1 MLNPYIEAWELREL
15 VLKKEIRPREVAE
28 FFLARV
34 EQLNPKLGAFITVTA
49 DRALADAARLEKMN
63 ASEGVK
69 LPLFGVAYSLKDLLW
84 TKDIRTTFG
93 SKNLRELARARRCG
107 ACRAACQ
114 LGRNPARQNLDA
126 RVWTAPDHRRRAV
139 SASAKSLESR
149 AYRWRFERRL
159 GFCGRRRLASSRA
172 GQRRRWLC
180 ANPVGMLW
188 TRGNQAVAR
197 ANHLA
202 HRPRASRWGGLSTKG
217 PIART
222 VRDAALMLDAMAG
235 MMPGDPYAARP
246 HTRPF
251 VEEVTA
257 HPKKLRL
264 AVIDHSALGS
274 PDAETLAA
282 LESACDVF
290 RQMGHSYRTAHAR
303 SGPRCSENYAR
314 VIVGA
319 SVAALNIPNPDLL
332 DPVVRGSYEW
342 GKKISAADY
351 IRAVTGMHN
360 TSREIIH
367 TLMPYDALL
376 APTLTRPAVRHR
388 QPRASN
394 PATSADEIYAWIP
407 FTFPFNST
415 GQPADLD
422 SQRLQ
427 QVGTAARIADVGRP
441 GDEAASSRWRRN
453 SSARV
458 RGGTSIRQFSG
469 RGVSSADRSRT
480 DRAPLRDSG

>member
-15 VLKKEIRPREVAE
+15 VLKREVRPREVAE
-28 FFLARV
+28 FFLARI
-34 EQLNPKLGAFITVTA
+34 EQLNPTLGAFITVAA
-49 DRALADAARLEKMN
+49 DRALADAARLAKMN

-69 LPLFGVAYSLKDLLW
+69 LPLFGVTYSLKDLLW

-93 SKNLRELARARRCG
+93 SKNYENWHAPADAELAVRLANSG
-107 ACRAACQ
+107 GIL
-114 LGRNPARQNLDA
+114 LGKTSTPEFGLRPTTEGGLCPPARNPWNLEH
-126 RVWTAPDHRRRAV
+126 TAGGSSGG
-139 SASAKSLESR
+139 SASAVAGGLHPVAQGSDGGGSVRIPSACCGLVGIKPSRGRITRAPAEGES
-149 AYRWRFERRL
+149 
-159 GFCGRRRLASSRA
+159 
-172 GQRRRWLC
+172 
-180 ANPVGMLW
+180 
-188 TRGNQAVAR
+188 
-197 ANHLA
+197 
-202 HRPRASRWGGLSTKG
+202 WGGLSTTG

-235 MMPGDPYAARP
+235 TMPGDPYAARP

-257 HPKKLRL
+257 HPKNLRL

-282 LESACDVF
+282 LESAYDVF
-290 RQMGHSYRTAHAR
+290 RQMGHTIEPLTLDP
-303 SGPRCSENYAR
+303 GLMLNKYAR

-332 DPVVRGSYEW
+332 DPIVRGSYEW
-342 GKKISAADY
+342 GAKISAADY

-376 APTLTRPAVRHR
+376 APTLTRPAMRLGSL
-388 QPRASN
+388 PSN
-394 PATSADEIYAWIP
+394 PAAGADEIYGWIA

-415 GQPADLD
+415 GQPAISIPNGFSKSGLPLA
-422 SQRLQ
+422 LQ
-427 QVGTAARIADVGRP
+427 IVGRP
-441 GDEAASSRWRRN
+441 GDEAGIIALAAEFER
-453 SSARV
+453 ARPWKDKHPP
-458 RGGTSIRQFSG
+458 I
-469 RGVSSADRSRT
+469 
-480 DRAPLRDSG
+480 